1 MKELYAIEIPPELT
15 WRNKEEENLL
25 GGKMKKRKIDIPLE
39 LYTDNV
45 RKIIERS
52 VYNPNLV
59 PTYLSS
65 LLCDPEITEK
75 DLKTALKLLEKAGI
89 EVVKQRLIRSELK
102 ARKEKVTPEPFPE
115 DLRKEWED
123 MRKAAAKRKIK

>member
-1 MKELYAIEIPPELT
+1 
-15 WRNKEEENLL
+15 
-25 GGKMKKRKIDIPLE
+25 MKKVKIDIPLE

-59 PTYLSS
+59 PPHLSS

-75 DLKTALKLLEKAGI
+75 DLETALQLLESAGI
-89 EVVKQRLIRSELK
+89 EKAKQRTIRAELK
-102 ARKEKVTPEPFPE
+102 ARKEVVSPDPFPQELRE
-115 DLRKEWED
+115 DWIN
-123 MRKAAAKRKIK
+123 MQKAAERRRKRYE